1 MIDAEDAEEWDGR
14 GDLMV
19 REWRRLHLHI
29 EQPLGMLSGALVFA
43 EIGDEPICDRGKM
56 LQPSMLWGVGRCL
69 RRLSLSSFL
78 FILSGCSTISAP

>member
-1 MIDAEDAEEWDGR
+1 MGWSRGPDGERMEETPPSHRTATWN
-14 GDLMV
+14 V
-19 REWRRLHLHI
+19 ESW
-29 EQPLGMLSGALVFA
+29 VFA
-43 EIGDEPICDRGKM
+43 EIGDEAICDRGKM

>member
-29 EQPLGMLSGALVFA
+29 EQPLGMLKCIGVFA
-43 EIGDEPICDRGKM
+43 EIGDEP
-56 LQPSMLWGVGRCL
+56 L
-69 RRLSLSSFL
+69 
-78 FILSGCSTISAP
+78 

>member
-29 EQPLGMLSGALVFA
+29 EQPLGMLSRALVFA

-56 LQPSMLWGVGRCL
+56 LQPSMLWDVGLCL